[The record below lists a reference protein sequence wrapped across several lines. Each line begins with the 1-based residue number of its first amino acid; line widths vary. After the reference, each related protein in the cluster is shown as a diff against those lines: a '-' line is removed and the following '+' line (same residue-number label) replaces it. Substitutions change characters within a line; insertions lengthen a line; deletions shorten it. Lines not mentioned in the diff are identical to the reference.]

1 MRMKEEIILDTENR
15 QQMLAYDLIA
25 NTNRSF
31 FLTGRAGTGKTTFL
45 CNVQEMVKKQFI
57 TLAPTGIAA
66 ILAGGDTIH
75 SFFGLPLQVCT
86 PDVYGNMGRK
96 HILALLHADTIIIDE
111 VSMLRCDIVDAID
124 RTMRDVLRNNLPFGG
139 KQMVFVG
146 DMFQLPPVCMEED
159 KQILKD
165 IYQTET
171 FFYYKANAIKHMVL
185 PKIEFTKVYRQ
196 EDLHFLD
203 ILEHVRLNRMTVE
216 DMRELNGRIGRPTEN
231 AKMVIT
237 LASTNNKANEI
248 NQKNLGGLDSEL
260 FTYEG
265 KVQGQFDMKRFPAE
279 VNLNL
284 KVGAQ
289 VMFVRNDTD
298 RRWVNGTI
306 GVVSKLDG
314 EKIEVTKNSGES
326 YEVPLCTWESF
337 SYEYDPV
344 TKKIKKEV
352 TGTYTQYPLRLAWA
366 ITVHKSQGM
375 TFDKMNL
382 DLSYRMFAAGQLYV
396 ALSRVRSLN
405 GLYLSGYISPAN
417 ALTSREVL
425 SYASGYNDE
434 HAISNAIESGKA
446 TYELLLKNDYDGA
459 AKQILLLVNK
469 KVLENDIKE
478 ALHLAKSF
486 LDTVICDEGCYG
498 IISEVP
504 VSLKES
510 NHWATYFLSA
520 FLSLYAEN
528 YEQSLE
534 NINEVLSVHRCPEA
548 LYVQS
553 RALEKL
559 ERYQEA
565 DKVNVELAKHFEA
578 SAPDAKVVYMIAML
592 NEMHI
597 GDPGLDMMQKLVE
610 MRPKYERG
618 FISLRN
624 LMKRKSLALSMEE
637 DEDEEQGLV
646 EAFNSDM
653 SEDEFVGVL
662 RVARENNAK
671 SLPYLRKMIRQMKFE
686 E

>member
-1 MRMKEEIILDTENR
+1 
-15 QQMLAYDLIA
+15 
-25 NTNRSF
+25 
-31 FLTGRAGTGKTTFL
+31 
-45 CNVQEMVKKQFI
+45 
-57 TLAPTGIAA
+57 
-66 ILAGGDTIH
+66 
-75 SFFGLPLQVCT
+75 
-86 PDVYGNMGRK
+86 
-96 HILALLHADTIIIDE
+96 
-111 VSMLRCDIVDAID
+111 
-124 RTMRDVLRNNLPFGG
+124 
-139 KQMVFVG
+139 
-146 DMFQLPPVCMEED
+146 
-159 KQILKD
+159 
-165 IYQTET
+165 
-171 FFYYKANAIKHMVL
+171 
-185 PKIEFTKVYRQ
+185 
-196 EDLHFLD
+196 
-203 ILEHVRLNRMTVE
+203 
-216 DMRELNGRIGRPTEN
+216 
-231 AKMVIT
+231 
-237 LASTNNKANEI
+237 
-248 NQKNLGGLDSEL
+248 
-260 FTYEG
+260 
-265 KVQGQFDMKRFPAE
+265 
-279 VNLNL
+279 
-284 KVGAQ
+284 
-289 VMFVRNDTD
+289 
-298 RRWVNGTI
+298 
-306 GVVSKLDG
+306 
-314 EKIEVTKNSGES
+314 
-326 YEVPLCTWESF
+326 
-337 SYEYDPV
+337 
-344 TKKIKKEV
+344 
-352 TGTYTQYPLRLAWA
+352 
-366 ITVHKSQGM
+366 M

-528 YEQSLE
+528 YEQALE
-534 NINEVLSVHRCPEA
+534 NINEVLSVHCCPEA

-578 SAPDAKVVYMIAML
+578 SEPDAKVVYMIAML